1 VSLSD
6 LGPKEQWTGTVIYL
20 CKNPRLAMWQGL
32 ELVRHQ
38 LKTDKPGIPD
48 EARTPFPEP
57 MVDCRC
63 STCVDEARFQIWYYF
78 EFKKP

>member
-1 VSLSD
+1 
-6 LGPKEQWTGTVIYL
+6 
-20 CKNPRLAMWQGL
+20 MWQGL